1 MKGLMVRFVREDEGQ
16 DLIEYALL
24 ATVIALVVF
33 VGAQM
38 AGISLNTC
46 TGISAGPSTSGPRSL
61 ASRPVG
67 RTGMERSPSG
77 AAGSDGPVI

>member
-33 VGAQM
+33 VGASL
-38 AGISLNTC
+38 AGTSLNAWYTN
-46 TGISAGPSTSGPRSL
+46 ISTTVDKWGAL
-61 ASRPVG
+61 ALK
-67 RTGMERSPSG
+67 
-77 AAGSDGPVI
+77 